1 MPIFPGHARVAAM
14 ASILLAVPSLA
25 VAAGPSTVDRLRQEA
40 RALEP
45 LVDSDIGQRFLQAA
59 RDLPSVASP
68 RIVYYDQESREALS
82 ESEIAALTGPP
93 EGYERLELD
102 EEYYYTTRYGTPL
115 AFVRALDLVGQAGL
129 SRLAGARIVDFG
141 FGSIGQLRILASL
154 GAEAV
159 GIEVDDRLRVLY
171 GEEGDTGR
179 IPPASVAA
187 EGASGSIALH
197 FGRYPASEDIR
208 EAVGGDFALFV
219 SKNTLKRGYIHPEQ
233 QVDPRMLVHLGVD
246 DATYVDTL
254 FDILQPG
261 GYAMIYNLHPAAA
274 EEGEPYIPWADGR
287 CPFSRELLEDTGFRI
302 LAFDQDDTAF
312 ARSMG
317 QALGW
322 DEQMNLDTDL
332 FATWTLLQRP
342 ER

>member
-1 MPIFPGHARVAAM
+1 
-14 ASILLAVPSLA
+14 VPSLA
-25 VAAGPSTVDRLRQEA
+25 LADGPSTVDRLRQES
-40 RALEP
+40 RALES
-45 LVDSDIGQRFLQAA
+45 LVDSGVGRLFLQAA
-59 RDLPSVASP
+59 RELPPVASP
-68 RIVYYDQESREALS
+68 RIVYYNRETRDALS
-82 ESEIAALTGPP
+82 EAEVQASTGTP

-129 SRLAGARIVDFG
+129 SHLAGARIVDFG

-154 GAEAV
+154 GADAV
-159 GIEVDDRLRVLY
+159 GIEVDDRLRALY

-187 EGASGSIALH
+187 DGARGSITLV
-197 FGRYPASEDIR
+197 FGHYPASEDIR
-208 EAVGGDFALFV
+208 EAVGGGFALFV
-219 SKNTLKRGYIHPEQ
+219 SKNTLKRGYIHPEED
-233 QVDPRMLVHLGVD
+233 VDPRMLVHLGVD
-246 DATYVDTL
+246 DATYVGTL

-274 EEGEPYIPWADGR
+274 AKGEPYIPWADGR
-287 CPFSRELLEDTGFRI
+287 CPFSRELIEDSGFRI
-302 LAFDQDDTAF
+302 LAFDEDDTPF
-312 ARSMG
+312 ARTMG
-317 QALGW
+317 KALGW
-322 DEQMNLDTDL
+322 DEQMKLDTDL